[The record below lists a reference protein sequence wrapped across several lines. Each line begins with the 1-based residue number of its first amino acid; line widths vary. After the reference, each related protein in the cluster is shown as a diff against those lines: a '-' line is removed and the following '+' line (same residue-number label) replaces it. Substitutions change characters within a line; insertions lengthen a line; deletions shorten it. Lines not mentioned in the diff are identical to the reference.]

1 MNFSERLRE
10 LRAEKDVTQI
20 ELAKKTGLSNGCIA
34 MLEINK
40 REPTGNTLIA
50 LSNFFECSIDYLLGR
65 EDDLGVIQVYP
76 QTDKLDT
83 LNADEQ
89 KLIDFI
95 RKNPPLNA
103 TEWIEL
109 YAELPRYMQ
118 ESIFAELRGM
128 YLGYKAAK
136 AEKAAKEKK

>member
-103 TEWIEL
+103 TDWIEL

-128 YLGYKAAK
+128 HLGFKAAK
-136 AEKAAKEKK
+136 TKNAAKK

>member
-89 KLIDFI
+89 KIIDFI

-128 YLGYKAAK
+128 HLGFKAAK
-136 AEKAAKEKK
+136 TKNAAKK

>member
-65 EDDLGVIQVYP
+65 EDDLGVIHVYP
-76 QTDKLDT
+76 KTDKLDT

-128 YLGYKAAK
+128 HLGFKAAK
-136 AEKAAKEKK
+136 TKNAAKK

>member
-65 EDDLGVIQVYP
+65 EDDLGVIHVYP
-76 QTDKLDT
+76 KTDKLDT

-103 TEWIEL
+103 TDWIEL

-128 YLGYKAAK
+128 HLGFKAAK
-136 AEKAAKEKK
+136 TKNAAKK

>member
-1 MNFSERLRE
+1 
-10 LRAEKDVTQI
+10 
-20 ELAKKTGLSNGCIA
+20 

-103 TEWIEL
+103 TDWIEL

>member
-109 YAELPRYMQ
+109 YAELPHYMQ

>member
-128 YLGYKAAK
+128 HLGFKAAK
-136 AEKAAKEKK
+136 TKNAAKK

>member
-1 MNFSERLRE
+1 MLRK
-10 LRAEKDVTQI
+10 LNLQ
-20 ELAKKTGLSNGCIA
+20 KKTGLSNGCIA

-89 KLIDFI
+89 KIIDFI

-128 YLGYKAAK
+128 HLGFKAAK
-136 AEKAAKEKK
+136 TKNAAKK

>member
-1 MNFSERLRE
+1 MERLKE
-10 LRAEKDVTQI
+10 LRVLAGITQYQ
-20 ELAKKTGLSNGCIA
+20 LAKKLSTTQTTIGKYERGE
-34 MLEINK
+34 LEPNLQ
-40 REPTGNTLIA
+40 NLIK
-50 LSNFFECSIDYLLGR
+50 LSHIFECSVDYLI
-65 EDDLGVIQVYP
+65 ENSDDLGVIQVYP
-76 QTDKLDT
+76 QTDKLDS

-109 YAELPRYMQ
+109 YAELPHYMQ